1 MSTDRV
7 RALLAMMVVGVFM
20 TITGF
25 MAIFPLVVPA
35 NVDLNADADFFAK
48 TASVYTGIIGVIIGY
63 YFGRSDTRLGRAP
76 GSTGQPGE
84 TLKSPGADS
93 GETVDTH

>member
-1 MSTDRV
+1 MGTDWV

-20 TITGF
+20 LITGF
-25 MAIFPLVVPA
+25 MAIFPLVAPA
-35 NVDLNADADFFAK
+35 NVELNAYADFFAK

-76 GSTGQPGE
+76 GSAGQPEE
-84 TLKSPGADS
+84 TQKGPGAAA
-93 GETVDTH
+93 GGAADTH